1 MVLVSKS
8 KVNDDAGERNWW
20 SVNWVRQCG
29 SFLHETTEK
38 KFRNTQKYSEILKK
52 NQKYSKIFN
61 RPVGPDNG
69 SLLHRTNETQIIKC
83 TPSSSHVRIVHH
95 KKRGRILPEKWC
107 SSIFY
112 VKISLCSLPKLEYYN
127 FAIFKRKNLSDIYD
141 IFFSLTLILW
151 EKSNVRDSQKRRRKN
166 REIKGDD

>member
-1 MVLVSKS
+1 MLQRKRNKKWCLYPNQRSMMMLARETGDRSTGSDNVDLFSTRQRKNIQKYSKI
-8 KVNDDAGERNWW
+8 
-20 SVNWVRQCG
+20 
-29 SFLHETTEK
+29 
-38 KFRNTQKYSEILKK
+38 FRNTEK

-69 SLLHRTNETQIIKC
+69 SLLHRTNETPIIKC

-141 IFFSLTLILW
+141 IFFSLTSIL
-151 EKSNVRDSQKRRRKN
+151 
-166 REIKGDD
+166 